1 MTIFTALLHGR
12 VTSTSPYTILT
23 WTDLNTPRTPYDPEN
38 RKNRKWTYME
48 QLRVLQHVL
57 SIIHQQL
64 TSDEHNDGGICGRRG
79 LRVEGQDAV
88 HDFGKGEGLYC

>member
-1 MTIFTALLHGR
+1 
-12 VTSTSPYTILT
+12 
-23 WTDLNTPRTPYDPEN
+23 
-38 RKNRKWTYME
+38 ME